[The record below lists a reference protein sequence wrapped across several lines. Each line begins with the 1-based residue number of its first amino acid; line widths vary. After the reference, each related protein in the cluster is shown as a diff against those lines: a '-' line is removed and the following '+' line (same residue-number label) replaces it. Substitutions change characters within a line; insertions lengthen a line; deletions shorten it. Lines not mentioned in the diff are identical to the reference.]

1 MSGFIF
7 IHETGFHICAKE
19 EKQSFLYNKSLCCF
33 LLIHDYLPLCRLA
46 RHSETGL
53 LTDMP
58 CISISLEKKKEKKMK
73 PDLSAQVHTK
83 QIK

>member
-1 MSGFIF
+1 MRQDFIF
-7 IHETGFHICAKE
+7 VLK
-19 EKQSFLYNKSLCCF
+19 KKNKVSCITKVFAVF
-33 LLIHDYLPLCRLA
+33 LLIPDYLPLCRLA